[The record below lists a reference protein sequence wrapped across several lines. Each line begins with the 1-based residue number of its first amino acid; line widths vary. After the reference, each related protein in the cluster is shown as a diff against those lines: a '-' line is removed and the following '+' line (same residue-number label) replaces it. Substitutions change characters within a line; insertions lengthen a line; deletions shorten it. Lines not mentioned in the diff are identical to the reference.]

1 MSIHTHKN
9 VQRPGDK
16 CGTLKIRQ
24 ALKQVL
30 SFKSFYTP
38 PVSEH
43 CTTLEL
49 QYMTAAHWYTLPI
62 FVLPLDRSK

>member
-1 MSIHTHKN
+1 MSIPTHKN

-30 SFKSFYTP
+30 SFKSFYKP

-49 QYMTAAHWYTLPI
+49 QYVTVSHWYTLPI
-62 FVLPLDRSK
+62 FVLPLDHSK